1 MGHIIQEGY
10 LMFKKYLL
18 STVAVIALTNMS
30 YAMDLEDGEVLGQIF
45 YVGPN
50 KLPQGIRPG
59 DVDVHLMFRLPN
71 IDWSKYT
78 PERLT
83 AIINKGVG
91 IPDDRLGA
99 FNYLRNWIHEN
110 RYDERVQEII
120 VTNTMLFAGLLLWD
134 EPSRK
139 NNEPQL
145 NDVLTKLI
153 VWEES
158 YLSEVDDFL
167 NRAMEIQKKKIQ
179 QNCLLDKNDEE
190 VRRAKRVEATLT
202 AYLTRLKQLSLFMD
216 KKNGTYDDVDP
227 DHSRRREIYNGFD
240 DARKGGASKL
250 CLFEMTEL
258 LSNVWGYSATGNRE
272 NDEKLRIDLLRR
284 YDQLKNGKAK
294 PEKTSRKQEVIPII
308 GRIPI
313 PKVIEDVRDSLRK
326 AQTSLS
332 SSSSESFD
340 EERDNGAGIRES
352 YKRKRNFIYDS
363 SEDSDVSEGSSLKG
377 VSDVTPEIE
386 AQFKSLWEDS
396 KSASKT
402 AKKLGFNRSAV
413 NKFFDMFELGDGCV
427 ARKLT
432 QDDISMIQAEKAKGT
447 KSRVISRQLKIP
459 TAQVDHFYNRKIKE
473 AHIPQQE
480 LSSSTKDMII
490 SLHNE
495 GKGPKRISAVLFT
508 AVGLTVNSNQIEL
521 FVRNYDI
528 NEIPARDLT
537 LKDQRD
543 IVKLKNEGKEPKEI
557 SEKLHINRRQVTKC
571 NKISHR
577 LQLQLISEND
587 GQIIKELH
595 NTGYSRDR
603 IVSEQ
608 KHHLGYDNYEEGKID
623 LYTEKQIRDV
633 LEMGKQIQ
641 PKKRVKIAK
650 PAMEKA
656 TKTESEII
664 HDSDEAEWDEDSL

>member
-1 MGHIIQEGY
+1 
-10 LMFKKYLL
+10 MFKKYLL
-18 STVAVIALTNMS
+18 STVAVIAIINMS
-30 YAMDLEDGEVLGQIF
+30 YAMELEDGEIPDQIF
-45 YVGPN
+45 YVGSN
-50 KLPQGIRPG
+50 KLPQGIRPS
-59 DVDVHLMFRLPN
+59 DVHLMFRLPN
-71 IDWSKYT
+71 IDWSNYT

-83 AIINKGVG
+83 AIINKGMG
-91 IPDDRLGA
+91 IPDDRLSA

-110 RYDERVQEII
+110 RYDGKIQEEI

-167 NRAMEIQKKKIQ
+167 NKAMEIQKKKIQ
-179 QNCLLDKNDEE
+179 KTYLLDKNDEE

-240 DARKGGASKL
+240 NARKGGASKL

-284 YDQLKNGKAK
+284 YDQLKNAK
-294 PEKTSRKQEVIPII
+294 ETQEKTRRKQEVTLII

-332 SSSSESFD
+332 SSSENFD
-340 EERDNGAGIRES
+340 EESDGEADTKKS
-352 YKRKRNFIYDS
+352 YKRKGSFTYDS
-363 SEDSDVSEGSSLKG
+363 SEDSDVSEGGSLKG

-396 KSASKT
+396 KSARKT
-402 AKKLGFNRSAV
+402 AKRLGFNISAV
-413 NKFFDMFELGDGCV
+413 NKCFDMFELGDGCV
-427 ARKLT
+427 PRKLT
-432 QDDISMIQAEKAKGT
+432 QDDISTIQAEKAKGT
-447 KSRVISRQLKIP
+447 KSRVIARQLKIP

-473 AHIPQQE
+473 AHIPQQQ
-480 LSSSTKDMII
+480 LSASTQDMII

-495 GKGPKRISAVLFT
+495 GNGPKKISAVLFT

-528 NEIPARDLT
+528 NEIPARDL
-537 LKDQRD
+537 
-543 IVKLKNEGKEPKEI
+543 PH
-557 SEKLHINRRQVTKC
+557 SSWKC
-571 NKISHR
+571 N
-577 LQLQLISEND
+577 
-587 GQIIKELH
+587 
-595 NTGYSRDR
+595 
-603 IVSEQ
+603 
-608 KHHLGYDNYEEGKID
+608 
-623 LYTEKQIRDV
+623 TE
-633 LEMGKQIQ
+633 
-641 PKKRVKIAK
+641 
-650 PAMEKA
+650 
-656 TKTESEII
+656 
-664 HDSDEAEWDEDSL
+664 